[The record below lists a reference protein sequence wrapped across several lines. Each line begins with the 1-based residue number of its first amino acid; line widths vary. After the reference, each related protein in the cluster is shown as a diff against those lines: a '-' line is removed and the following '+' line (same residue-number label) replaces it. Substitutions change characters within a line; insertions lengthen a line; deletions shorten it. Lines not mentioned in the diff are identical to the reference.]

1 MLYHWVLPWLS
12 VKSACISVLTA
23 SFGAERAS
31 NQPESCVCVVGGEVG
46 AIVGVMSLGYDA

>member
-1 MLYHWVLPWLS
+1 M
-12 VKSACISVLTA
+12 KSARTSVLTV

-31 NQPESCVCVVGGEVG
+31 NQPESCLCVVGGEVG